1 MQNKQKR
8 LMFKEWLKVIP
19 SPSMINDLTF
29 WSYAQRNIISI
40 QTYRIRCNFGCHI
53 SIKINQN
60 GIPLVLLYEK

>member
-29 WSYAQRNIISI
+29 WSYAQRNAISI
-40 QTYRIRCNFGCHI
+40 QTYRIRY
-53 SIKINQN
+53 
-60 GIPLVLLYEK
+60 VAV